1 MWQHIYRCL
10 LNFAVVRAHGVCSK
24 SPLKPHSVQML
35 SWHLHF
41 FPFSEC
47 FSVSSEPVQRTS
59 ASQSSWVW
67 SALLKVM
74 LTVRVEG
81 GDSMSPSFPALRLS
95 SLPGDLNWWL
105 SSFKSIL
112 KTTAAAVTLQNA
124 EVGYK
129 TDCDRLIWTAETR
142 AFLQHHHH
150 CLITS
155 WFQLTTNWK
164 RQQLRSWRLLRCCI
178 WPLRYWESSS
188 VGLIIWSETISTVT
202 LM

>member
-1 MWQHIYRCL
+1 MTCGSTFIVVSWTSQSSEHTGFAQSHL
-10 LNFAVVRAHGVCSK
+10 WNLNLFKCCPDICIS
-24 SPLKPHSVQML
+24 
-35 SWHLHF
+35 
-41 FPFSEC
+41 FP
-47 FSVSSEPVQRTS
+47 SVSISPCPVQHTS

-74 LTVRVEG
+74 LTVWVEG
-81 GDSMSPSFPALRLS
+81 GDSMSPSFPALGLS

-142 AFLQHHHH
+142 AFSRHHHH
-150 CLITS
+150 CLIIS
-155 WFQLTTNWK
+155 WFQHTTNWK
-164 RQQLRSWRLLRCCI
+164 RQQLGS
-178 WPLRYWESSS
+178 
-188 VGLIIWSETISTVT
+188 
-202 LM
+202 